1 MYLSVTCNRR
11 RIHRGVGGGVR
22 TPPVFEQRGSGGG
35 PDLQL
40 WLDRHNS
47 YTSENMQNE
56 FLLLISKAV
65 QRKLVADITAVEPV
79 QFLLLL
85 MAPERSAC

>member
-1 MYLSVTCNRR
+1 MFLQRR
-11 RIHRGVGGGVR
+11 RIHRGVGGVR
-22 TPPVFEQRGSGGG
+22 TPQFLNRGGPGG